1 MKTTFKVSLK
11 ADERIYINGA
21 VLRVDRKTSIE
32 FLNDVNFLLENHV
45 IQAAG
50 ANTPLRQLYYFVQI
64 MLMDPKNLAS
74 TFELYRLHL
83 AALFS
88 EFESA
93 TVRNELK
100 IIDGLIHEGFY
111 FDAMKAIRSLF
122 EVEAGIMG
130 GQAACVS
137 RPAELPGPLTQGSQ
151 RRRQALRG
159 AA

>member
-1 MKTTFKVSLK
+1 MKNTFKVSLK

-45 IQAAG
+45 IQAAS

-64 MLMDPKNLAS
+64 MLMDPKNAAV
-74 TFELYRLHL
+74 TFDLYREHL

-88 EFESA
+88 EFENA
-93 TVRNELK
+93 AVKNELK
-100 IIDGLIHEGFY
+100 IIDGLVHEGFY
-111 FDAMKAIRSLF
+111 YDAMKAIRGLF
-122 EVEAGIMG
+122 EVEAGILDG
-130 GQAACVS
+130 IAACTS
-137 RPAELPGPLTQGSQ
+137 RPADFPGQLARGGQS
-151 RRRQALRG
+151 RRQALRG